1 MIFLIDYENTDER
14 GLNGIQYI
22 EGSDQVFLFYS
33 KSCPKIRRKYLES
46 LEASGCRFEAV
57 RLLRTGKNG
66 LNFYIA
72 IKVEELRGAGCKEP
86 INIISQDHGYQAVI
100 DYYAHVAPVK
110 HHVYCHKDIL
120 SAVKNAP
127 EGAKRNVHENERKID
142 ILKYFQERTARAQ
155 IEPTT
160 VKTILSSSHTKRE
173 AYLACLKTFGQA
185 EGLKVYREQVRER
198 VT

>member
-22 EGSDQVFLFYS
+22 EGGDQVFLFYS

-66 LNFYIA
+66 LDFYIA

-127 EGAKRNVHENERKID
+127 EGAKRGVHENERKVD
-142 ILKYFQERTARAQ
+142 ILTWCQGRAAQ
-155 IEPTT
+155 AGPGTDVEA
-160 VKTILSSSHTKRE
+160 ILGSSHTRRE
-173 AYLACLKTFGQA
+173 AYLACLKAFGQA
-185 EGLKVYREQVRER
+185 EGLKVYRERVRGKIA
-198 VT
+198 